1 MAANPTDSAE
11 NYAPFTK
18 INNPFTAGDDHAD

>member
-11 NYAPFTK
+11 DYAPFTK
-18 INNPFTAGDDHAD
+18 INNPFIERENNAD